1 MRSVVHPPLE
11 HFLSGLREE
20 RVWAQVLVRR
30 QGDGFELRHVADRA
44 VPIERLRSVQVG
56 ELRALARET
65 AGGEFRPLRAAPN
78 LVSGWCCAPRDGR
91 QLAEALE
98 HLYPGSLADW
108 WASVTGAA
116 RAADLREVL
125 ARQWGRRRAI
135 QKLRGEVLAAVVNA
149 GCAPGVCLKHR
160 RWTAPEVPPEDAFAK
175 SSIPCME
182 PCALFLSFARAC
194 AAIEDSPSVPV
205 ALAPADL
212 ATLAEALRHALEHP
226 RPGVRDGELDA
237 PLHPRRLLRVLER
250 HASIWAQAAVDRAE
264 SDTDARST

>member
-1 MRSVVHPPLE
+1 M
-11 HFLSGLREE
+11 
-20 RVWAQVLVRR
+20 LVRR
-30 QGDGFELRHVADRA
+30 QGDGFELRHASDRT
-44 VPIERLRSVQVG
+44 VPGERLRSVGVAG
-56 ELRALARET
+56 LRGLARET
-65 AGGEFRPLRAAPN
+65 GQGDFRPLRAAPN
-78 LVSGWCCAPRDGR
+78 LASGWRCAARDGR

-98 HLYPGSLADW
+98 HLYPGSLGDW

-116 RAADLREVL
+116 RAADWREVL

-135 QKLRGEVLAAVVNA
+135 QKLRGPVLAAVVNA

-160 RWTAPEVPPEDAFAK
+160 RWSAPEVPTEDAFAK
-175 SSIPCME
+175 SQIPCLE
-182 PCALFLSFARAC
+182 PCAVFLSFARAC

-226 RPGVRDGELDA
+226 RPGVRDGETDA

-250 HASIWAQAAVDRAE
+250 HASIWAQATVDHAE
-264 SDTDARST
+264 SDADARST